1 MDINGGSWYINVI
14 HLYHS
19 FNTMHF
25 ISTGIDI
32 HMVIPPTN
40 IMHTNIH
47 IYTYIYNNIHIY
59 IYQWHSIYTSIPTNI
74 GFTTRYYWILTDNGT
89 ITQINSFC
97 LRAAGMS
104 KHQGFDHQDRAD
116 GPKIWACLD
125 LEIWYLPVKQIRI
138 GICDQN
144 IMKDTPNNVILRSV

>member
-59 IYQWHSIYTSIPTNI
+59 INGIA
-74 GFTTRYYWILTDNGT
+74 FTLVSQQTLV
-89 ITQINSFC
+89 
-97 LRAAGMS
+97 L
-104 KHQGFDHQDRAD
+104 
-116 GPKIWACLD
+116 PLD
-125 LEIWYLPVKQIRI
+125 TTGY
-138 GICDQN
+138 
-144 IMKDTPNNVILRSV
+144 

>member
-1 MDINGGSWYINVI
+1 MEVHGISMWFTFTIVLILCTLYPLVLISIWWFPQQILCILIYI
-14 HLYHS
+14 Y
-19 FNTMHF
+19 
-25 ISTGIDI
+25 
-32 HMVIPPTN
+32 
-40 IMHTNIH
+40 IH
-47 IYTYIYNNIHIY
+47 IYIIIYIY

>member
-40 IMHTNIH
+40 IMDTNVH
-47 IYTYIYNNIHIY
+47 TYIYIY
-59 IYQWHSIYTSIPTNI
+59 IYIY
-74 GFTTRYYWILTDNGT
+74 
-89 ITQINSFC
+89 
-97 LRAAGMS
+97 
-104 KHQGFDHQDRAD
+104 
-116 GPKIWACLD
+116 
-125 LEIWYLPVKQIRI
+125 
-138 GICDQN
+138 
-144 IMKDTPNNVILRSV
+144 